1 MLPDQIWTAILSFI
15 VGYALWQLN
24 DRKEELKQLACDLNE
39 CRVEMA
45 HDYVTKAEQQIDVS
59 RIMARLDLLDL
70 KLDRIIEN
78 YRPKGDLN

>member
-15 VGYALWQLN
+15 TGYALWQLN
-24 DRKEELKQLACDLNE
+24 VRKDELTQLACDLNE
-39 CRVEMA
+39 CRIEMA
-45 HDYVTKAEQQIDVS
+45 RDYVTKEEQQIDVN

-78 YRPKGDLN
+78 YRPKGD